1 MIQKRTRRTSEE
13 WMNLIQ
19 ECRTSGLTDRQWC
32 LEHNIQPSNFHYHIR
47 RFREMAC
54 DIPKSTASACCPDTH
69 EVVEISFDESMLCQS
84 DRKPVIHESSFDAA
98 IRIHVNDFQI
108 EVSNHAAYETIMTTL
123 SVLQRLC

>member
-1 MIQKRTRRTSEE
+1 MIQKRTRRTNEE

-32 LEHNIQPSNFHYHIR
+32 MEHNIQPSSFYYHIR

-54 DIPKSTASACCPDTH
+54 DIPKSAALSSHVDTH
-69 EVVEISFDESMLCQS
+69 EVVEISFD
-84 DRKPVIHESSFDAA
+84 DPVIYQPERKNTIHEQIFDAA
-98 IRIHVNDFQI
+98 VRIHVNDFQI
-108 EVSNHAAYETIMTTL
+108 DVSNNAAHETILATL